1 MALSLI
7 DPSTLTN
14 SDIDVIACQFLRSAY
29 ADKTYIDWTLDR
41 RLEGFLRRGGFDRLA
56 EDGDA
61 YDLLLDRVMAHIGQ
75 ARRTRFGELCDRLM
89 APRTGTS
96 VPVGDGG

>member
-1 MALSLI
+1 MTLSLGGPLTLI
-7 DPSTLTN
+7 DF
-14 SDIDVIACQFLRSAY
+14 DIDAIACQFLRSAY

-41 RLEGFLRRGGFDRLA
+41 RLEGFLRREGFDRLF

-61 YDLLLDRVMAHIGQ
+61 YDLLLDRVMTHIGQ
-75 ARRTRFGELCDRLM
+75 ARRTRAGEQCDRLM
-89 APRTGTS
+89 ASKRGTS